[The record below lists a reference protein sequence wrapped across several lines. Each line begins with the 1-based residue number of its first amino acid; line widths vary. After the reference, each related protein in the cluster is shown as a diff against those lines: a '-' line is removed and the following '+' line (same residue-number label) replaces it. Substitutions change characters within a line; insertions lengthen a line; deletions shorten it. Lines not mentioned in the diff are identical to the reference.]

1 MFVFVCERERHFN
14 SHWPIWTGLH
24 PILLLLML
32 ICIFLYLGTS
42 SSPIHQLNSWI
53 WNSGTRSGIT
63 GAAKA
68 VVCVAMTLQI
78 APKQICLA
86 LRTLSQISVK
96 DKDIIDR
103 VGLISHIWTCR
114 IKRPNTHR
122 RGQCVCVCVFIDA
135 NKDSRFWWKEE
146 EGDAQGSPCSCCQ
159 STHTSSMWDYFV
171 SRRPFLLDYRKWG
184 SELRGI
190 K

>member
-1 MFVFVCERERHFN
+1 MCVFVCVRERGRHFN
-14 SHWPIWTGLH
+14 SHWPIWAGLH
-24 PILLLLML
+24 HILLLLML
-32 ICIFLYLGTS
+32 IRRSIFLYLGTS

-53 WNSGTRSGIT
+53 WNSGKRSGIT

-103 VGLISHIWTCR
+103 IGLISHIWTCR

-122 RGQCVCVCVFIDA
+122 RGQCVCVCSSTQIKTVVFGG
-135 NKDSRFWWKEE
+135 RQRKEML
-146 EGDAQGSPCSCCQ
+146 QGHPAAAVNQ
-159 STHTSSMWDYFV
+159 HTPPVCGTILFPEDLF
-171 SRRPFLLDYRKWG
+171 FLIIENGALN
-184 SELRGI
+184 
-190 K
+190 